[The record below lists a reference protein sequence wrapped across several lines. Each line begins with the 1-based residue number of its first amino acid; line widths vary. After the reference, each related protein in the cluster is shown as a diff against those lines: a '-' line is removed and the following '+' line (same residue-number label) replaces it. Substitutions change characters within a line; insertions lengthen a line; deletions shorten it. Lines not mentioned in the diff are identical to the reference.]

1 MNDLSSITVVTNC
14 SNRKKRA
21 DYGQRKLGFYS
32 STRLS
37 DRCSQWLEVLQEPL
51 HTPIPARDLY
61 AGDHWSVMK
70 SVGGLVGGDAELQ
83 LWVVSAGYGLI
94 SENAMVAPYS
104 CTFSSGQQ
112 DSIHQ
117 GVITV
122 SKDANLRQ
130 WWRELQ
136 KWEGPEPGS
145 PRSLETLVQNNPT
158 TTLLVVLP
166 QEYLKAIR
174 SDLVRAREAIA
185 DPQRLLIVSVGTER
199 VDGLREHLV
208 PGDARLQQLFATDTS
223 SGRTTMVSLNAK
235 IARKIIEDR
244 SSFPLELT
252 TQCQRFAG
260 WLTELKPLPK
270 FNRTPMTEEQVKQF
284 IRQEIVQNKQTSA
297 TQLLRKLRNSGRA
310 CEQSRFKQTFKEVME
325 EE

>member
-1 MNDLSSITVVTNC
+1 M
-14 SNRKKRA
+14 
-21 DYGQRKLGFYS
+21 
-32 STRLS
+32 
-37 DRCSQWLEVLQEPL
+37 
-51 HTPIPARDLY
+51 
-61 AGDHWSVMK
+61 
-70 SVGGLVGGDAELQ
+70 GGLVGGDAELQ

-104 CTFSSGQQ
+104 CTFSSGQE

-136 KWEGPEPGS
+136 RWEGPEPGS

-208 PGDARLQQLFATDTS
+208 PGDARLQQLFTTDTS

-244 SSFPLELT
+244 SSFPLKLT

-297 TQLLRKLRNSGRA
+297 TQLLRKLRSSGRA
-310 CEQSRFKQTFKEVME
+310 CEQSRFRQTFKDVKE